1 VQPPIFDL
9 RCGDINAHTHNT
21 QHTQIIRTHI
31 THTRTLTASTGHLLH
46 FPSSHAGKLALLEKV
61 IMGRDCEK
69 LLVLGPRWRNPL
81 MPKANTLNVL
91 HYLMYRDAEGMSSR
105 L

>member
-1 VQPPIFDL
+1 
-9 RCGDINAHTHNT
+9 
-21 QHTQIIRTHI
+21 
-31 THTRTLTASTGHLLH
+31 
-46 FPSSHAGKLALLEKV
+46 
-61 IMGRDCEK
+61 MGRDCEK